1 MRLRR
6 GRGSAA
12 RARAR
17 RTSIIGLDG
26 RREDSFMGMVFERPG
41 IILLSEGEERVYHLK
56 GGELRRLES
65 LGWGHI
71 GKFFGGCAANRG

>member
-1 MRLRR
+1 
-6 GRGSAA
+6 
-12 RARAR
+12 
-17 RTSIIGLDG
+17 
-26 RREDSFMGMVFERPG
+26 MGMVFERPG